1 MIDKTSIFNSA
12 SKFAAKGQIDKAI
25 AEWKKLLEHKKDGNV
40 YNSIGDL
47 YLKKGSEDEAIAAFT
62 NAAESFKKEGFY
74 PKAIAIYKKILNLVP
89 SNVNAMIALA
99 MLNAEKGL
107 VGNAIELYFKAAEIF
122 QRENAT
128 EKTVKVIEKILQLS
142 PSDTDS
148 RAKIAELYVR
158 SGHRE
163 RAANEYTEI
172 ASVYLLKDEIETA
185 DEFYQKAL
193 SLDNENIQA
202 ITGLGNTADKKGET
216 EKAFT
221 YLEKALS
228 LEPGNK
234 ETLTAYTNMAIK
246 AGKTDNAH
254 AMLTKAAEADPADL
268 HVKELL
274 GTLYIYK
281 KMFNDAWDVML
292 PCIED
297 AVNEKKWPEALE
309 LLNNFRESHQVQ
321 STELIID
328 IYRAKGDTDL
338 LAGELKILA
347 ALYTAQAMEESA
359 LDLYK
364 EVLAVAPEDT
374 EASARIREIEISL
387 GIAQPAPESPEEE
400 QGTILEM
407 EEAAAGAPQHAKP
420 GPEGNLMEDMLMA
433 MHDDVPQAEAAQTSE
448 LKIDES
454 LLMDNLA
461 PSQTTAEEPAA
472 AAAGAAL
479 SPEEFAEKKAEADFF
494 IQQGMEKEAAEIYR
508 DLLSSAPDN
517 EEIKKKLSSIH
528 VLPEAEKPADA
539 EKPVQQPAEASST
552 NSELQDLFSQFEN
565 SGETIET
572 AIPETAQDIP
582 ESAPGSE
589 LSDML
594 NKLGASESPADVD
607 HEAAYAAGLEYK
619 QKGRF
624 DEAIKE
630 FQTAA
635 GSPERQLLSSSM
647 IASCYMEKKEY
658 PYAIKEYAKILESLS
673 PDDGSYLRIKY
684 ELAGAYMNNKD
695 NNMAL
700 ELYSEIHA
708 DDPEF
713 KDTSDK
719 IESLRSAPDEKKPKK
734 SRVSYI

>member
-12 SKFAAKGQIDKAI
+12 SKFAAKGQLDKAI
-25 AEWKKLLEHKKDGNV
+25 AEWNKLLEQKKDGNI

-62 NAAESFKKEGFY
+62 SAAESFKKEGFY

-99 MLNAEKGL
+99 KLNAEKGL
-107 VGNAIELYFKAAEIF
+107 VGNAIELYFKAAELF

-128 EKTVKVIEKILQLS
+128 EKTVKVIEMILQLS
-142 PSDTDS
+142 PSDIVS
-148 RAKIAELYVR
+148 RTKIAELYVR

-172 ASVYLLKDEIETA
+172 ASVYLLKDEIENA

-202 ITGLGNTADKKGET
+202 ITGLGNTSEKKGDT

-246 AGKTDNAH
+246 AGNTDKAH
-254 AMLTKAAEADPADL
+254 AMLTKAAETDPADL

-274 GTLYIYK
+274 GTISIYK
-281 KMFNDAWDVML
+281 KMYNDAWEVML

-328 IYRAKGDTDL
+328 IYRAKGDTEL
-338 LAGELKILA
+338 LTGELKNLA
-347 ALYTAQAMEESA
+347 ALYTAQGMEESA

-364 EVLAVAPEDT
+364 EVLAVAPEDN
-374 EASARIREIEISL
+374 EASGRIREIEINL
-387 GIAQPAPESPEEE
+387 GIAQPAPESPAEE
-400 QGTILEM
+400 QETVLDLSTGP
-407 EEAAAGAPQHAKP
+407 AAAEAPQHAMP

-433 MHDDVPQAEAAQTSE
+433 MHDDVPQAETAQTSE
-448 LKIDES
+448 LKIEES

-461 PSQTTAEEPAA
+461 PSDTTAEEPAA
-472 AAAGAAL
+472 AAAGSAV

-508 DLLSSAPDN
+508 ALLSSAPDN
-517 EEIKKKLSSIH
+517 EEIKKKLGSINA
-528 VLPEAEKPADA
+528 LPEAEKPADE
-539 EKPVQQPAEASST
+539 EKPAQQPAEASST

-565 SGETIET
+565 SEET
-572 AIPETAQDIP
+572 AVPETARDIP

-594 NKLGASESPADVD
+594 NKLGADESPADVD
-607 HEAAYAAGLEYK
+607 HEAAYAAGLDYK
-619 QKGRF
+619 QKGLF

-658 PYAIKEYAKILESLS
+658 TYAIKEYTKILESLP
-673 PDDGSYLRIKY
+673 PDDGRYLRIKY

-700 ELYSEIHA
+700 ELYTEIHA
-708 DDPEF
+708 GDPEF
-713 KDTSDK
+713 KDTADK
-719 IESLRSAPDEKKPKK
+719 IESLSSAPDEKKPKK